1 MTIWIVFLGLFTL
14 LFGLLFIFSP
24 KFLTKMSE
32 GLNRMVHE
40 VDAQVMNNRV
50 AVGVILVVLSFLLF
64 YYAYTMS
71 GR

>member
-1 MTIWIVFLGLFTL
+1 MMIWIVFLGLFTL

-32 GLNRMVHE
+32 GLNKMIQE
-40 VDAQVMNNRV
+40 VDTQVMRNRV
-50 AVGVILVVLSFLLF
+50 AVGVVLVILGLFLF
-64 YYAYTMS
+64 YYAYTMA